1 MTSTTS
7 ERSRAVKPVTE
18 YGPLVVFFGAYV
30 LSDLITAT
38 AALMIAT
45 LAALVL
51 SYAVSRRV
59 PLMPLITAG
68 VVGVFGGLTIWLND
82 ETFIKLKPTIVQ
94 GLIAAVL
101 LGGLAFG
108 RSLLKPVLGS
118 AWQMNDE
125 GWRRLTFR
133 FGIFFVAMALLNE
146 AVWRTQSTDFWVSFK
161 VFGIMGLTFLFI
173 LTQLPMLNRHH
184 AGTPAPGPAK
194 ARIDRRGIR
203 AISPLH
209 AAAEPTTGATMF
221 IQTEQTPNPA
231 SLKFSPGANDHG
243 QGDGP
248 FRTSR
253 DRRVLAS
260 GDAAVRH
267 RGGDGGLFRRR
278 FRQRHQGRRG
288 RVVCAQAVDF
298 SAP

>member
-1 MTSTTS
+1 MPTTTS
-7 ERSRAVKPVTE
+7 ERNRAVKPVTE
-18 YGPLVVFFGAYV
+18 YGALVVFFGAYV
-30 LSDLITAT
+30 LFDLITAT

-45 LAALVL
+45 AAALAL

-68 VVGVFGGLTIWLND
+68 VVGVFGGLTLWLND

-101 LGGLAFG
+101 LGGLAFR
-108 RSLLKPVLGS
+108 RSLLKPVLGA

-173 LTQLPMLNRHH
+173 LTQLPLLNRHH
-184 AGTPAPGPAK
+184 IGTPA
-194 ARIDRRGIR
+194 
-203 AISPLH
+203 S
-209 AAAEPTTGATMF
+209 GA
-221 IQTEQTPNPA
+221 
-231 SLKFSPGANDHG
+231 
-243 QGDGP
+243 
-248 FRTSR
+248 
-253 DRRVLAS
+253 
-260 GDAAVRH
+260 
-267 RGGDGGLFRRR
+267 GGGEN
-278 FRQRHQGRRG
+278 
-288 RVVCAQAVDF
+288 
-298 SAP
+298 